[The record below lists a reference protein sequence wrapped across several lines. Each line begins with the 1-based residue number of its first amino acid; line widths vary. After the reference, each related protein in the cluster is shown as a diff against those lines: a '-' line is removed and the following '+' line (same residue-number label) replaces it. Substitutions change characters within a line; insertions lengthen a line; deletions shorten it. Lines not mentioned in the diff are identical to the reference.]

1 MKEILTPAFIKQKT
15 EAKDLT
21 FKTRVDL
28 VLHFLQ
34 FAPYGDVVGA
44 VGFKRLKPMKD
55 TKQNPPTF
63 IECKVTDDV
72 SIHFVPTVNDTDPV
86 SEVWISLFGV
96 QYYQVDPSLYRILR
110 TFTRPKVKMN
120 DLTVEIKHYTKTSG
134 LTGEIDQVLAETFI
148 RLGKYNYAYKV
159 GKVSLTYTTRR
170 YENTITLTV
179 SPKIVFKVGQP
190 DENYIRNVIDIMSK
204 IDQFYQ
210 DYA

>member
-1 MKEILTPAFIKQKT
+1 MKELLTPAFIKQKT
-15 EAKDLT
+15 EEKDLT

-34 FAPYGDVVGA
+34 FAPYGDVLGIA
-44 VGFKRLKPMKD
+44 SFRRLIHLRSKD
-55 TKQNPPTF
+55 TSIPAF
-63 IECKVTDDV
+63 IESKVTDDV

-86 SEVWISLFGV
+86 GEVWISLFGV

-134 LTGEIDQVLAETFI
+134 LIGEIDQVLAETFI
-148 RLGKYNYAYKV
+148 RLGKYNYAHKV
-159 GKVSLTYTTRR
+159 DKVSLTYTTRR
-170 YENTITLTV
+170 YKNIITLTV

-190 DENYIRNVIDIMSK
+190 DQNYIRNVIDIMSK